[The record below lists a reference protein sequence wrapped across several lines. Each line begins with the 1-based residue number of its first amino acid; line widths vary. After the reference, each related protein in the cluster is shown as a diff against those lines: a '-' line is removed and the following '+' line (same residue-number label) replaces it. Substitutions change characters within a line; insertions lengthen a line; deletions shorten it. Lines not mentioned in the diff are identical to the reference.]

1 MATWVAGSYAAVVI
15 VLGMVAGFTSQR
27 GVPDRYTMIQAAL
40 TLPLSYVV
48 SRTTLNGLAWFLA
61 IDVVGLIQ
69 AAMLWLLL
77 AGLTP

>member
-40 TLPLSYVV
+40 TLP
-48 SRTTLNGLAWFLA
+48 
-61 IDVVGLIQ
+61 
-69 AAMLWLLL
+69 
-77 AGLTP
+77 